1 MAFRVVKEL
10 ENGLMEI
17 IMKEILKII
26 KETAQV
32 FIITEMETITM
43 GNGSKIE
50 ESVEEESF
58 LAMEEN

>member
-1 MAFRVVKEL
+1 
-10 ENGLMEI
+10 
-17 IMKEILKII
+17 MKEILKII